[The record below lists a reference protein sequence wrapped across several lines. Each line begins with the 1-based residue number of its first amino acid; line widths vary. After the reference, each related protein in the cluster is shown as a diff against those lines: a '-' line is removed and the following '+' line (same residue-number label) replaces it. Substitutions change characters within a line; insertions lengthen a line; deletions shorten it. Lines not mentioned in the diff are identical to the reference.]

1 MKLLER
7 LFHSKATPEETVVP
21 DEYIK
26 KYPEPSEKVQEL
38 LQRVPDTGK
47 MLYQYIRHTS
57 ISKEWKYWAVDLLE
71 KGIETPGIIQLAGE
85 DLDMFPTEFAE
96 LLDTILKELDIEI
109 NQETAYCSY
118 VMSIAQEV
126 IRGERTAR
134 SGFEVLGRAASD
146 IDYQEPFYNFWLW
159 LDCADEVV
167 YYTIKG
173 SGLRMDNVEE
183 WMHQFFEK
191 LVKANPKYC
200 SDYYLKMKGVDYQV
214 VKFAIDEFD
223 FYGLL
228 KDGCPADEFDAE
240 SKAIAKRIS
249 KEDTESQIAKV
260 IADVFNKA
268 FDCHLQA
275 SDYIEPA
282 KRIKS
287 LL

>member
-1 MKLLER
+1 MNFLER

-57 ISKEWKYWAVDLLE
+57 ISKEWKYWAFELLE

-85 DLDMFPTEFAE
+85 DLDMFPTEFTE
-96 LLDTILKELDIEI
+96 LLDTIFMELDIEI

-118 VMSIAQEV
+118 VMNIAEEV
-126 IRGERTAR
+126 LRGERTAR
-134 SGFEVLGRAASD
+134 SGFDVLSIAA
-146 IDYQEPFYNFWLW
+146 IETDYTQPFWDFYDWYNK
-159 LDCADEVV
+159 ADEIV
-167 YYTIKG
+167 YFTVEG

-200 SDYYLKMKGVDYQV
+200 S
-214 VKFAIDEFD
+214 
-223 FYGLL
+223 
-228 KDGCPADEFDAE
+228 E
-240 SKAIAKRIS
+240 SVTK
-249 KEDTESQIAKV
+249 
-260 IADVFNKA
+260 
-268 FDCHLQA
+268 LG
-275 SDYIEPA
+275 
-282 KRIKS
+282 
-287 LL
+287 